1 MLGGLLWALLPLATV
16 IVSMEGTQPGTL
28 AHIGAAVVY
37 WLMAVLPLLLLVVGV
52 VGLRALQG
60 GAYGRMG
67 HAGLLVSMLAL
78 ALMFVG
84 DTAEVGPL
92 TFAGSESSGGTPCS

>member
-52 VGLRALQG
+52 VGLRAL
-60 GAYGRMG
+60 
-67 HAGLLVSMLAL
+67 
-78 ALMFVG
+78 
-84 DTAEVGPL
+84 
-92 TFAGSESSGGTPCS
+92 